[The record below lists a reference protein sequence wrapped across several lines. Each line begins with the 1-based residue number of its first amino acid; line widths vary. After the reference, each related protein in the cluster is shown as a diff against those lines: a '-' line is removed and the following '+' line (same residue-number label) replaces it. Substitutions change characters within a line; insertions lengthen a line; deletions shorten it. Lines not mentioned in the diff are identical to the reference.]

1 MSTNPPGGGA
11 TLALL
16 GEGANYIAQRQFEKR
31 SNAYN
36 SREASI
42 NRDFQSYEAEKS
54 RQFSAKQ
61 ANISRDFQ
69 SRQFQIKMAD
79 MKKAGLNP
87 LHFLGNSSPLSPVM
101 PTSQAPSGASA
112 RSSATSPR
120 MDISK
125 ALATAYQKNQIVS
138 NMELQKSQADTQRA
152 QAKLTDVMASKAQAE
167 SISAHAKASFDK
179 EYFKE
184 RMEYAE
190 DEAKQVLY
198 SKNPVEYM
206 TKLSEKLPKYFDN
219 MAKWSIIYSELPR
232 INPLVNPKLALQKHK
247 ITQNMSEYYRKT
259 GKVRKEDLDAL
270 NKLYQKAK
278 ETNTNNKRK
287 FKPKRR

>member
-1 MSTNPPGGGA
+1 MSVTM
-11 TLALL
+11 ALL

-36 SREASI
+36 SREASL

-61 ANISRDFQ
+61 ADIARDFQ

-112 RSSATSPR
+112 RSSASAPR
-120 MDISK
+120 MDVSK
-125 ALATAYQKNQIVS
+125 ALATAYQRKSILS
-138 NMELQKSQADTQRA
+138 NMELQKSQVDTQRA
-152 QAKLTDVMASKAQAE
+152 QAKLTDIMASKAQAE
-167 SISAHAKASFDK
+167 SISAHAKASYDK

-184 RMEYAE
+184 RMEFAE

-198 SKNPVEYM
+198 SKNPIEYM
-206 TKLSEKLPKYFDN
+206 TKLTERLPKYFDN
-219 MAKWSIIYSELPR
+219 MAKWSIVASELPK
-232 INPLVNPKLALQKHK
+232 INPLINPKLALQKHR
-247 ITQNMSEYYRKT
+247 ITQNMKEYYYKT
-259 GKVRKEDLDAL
+259 GKVKESDLQAL
-270 NKLYQKAK
+270 KDLYEKAK
-278 ETNTNNKRK
+278 QTNENNERK
-287 FKPKRR
+287 AKPKRSQ